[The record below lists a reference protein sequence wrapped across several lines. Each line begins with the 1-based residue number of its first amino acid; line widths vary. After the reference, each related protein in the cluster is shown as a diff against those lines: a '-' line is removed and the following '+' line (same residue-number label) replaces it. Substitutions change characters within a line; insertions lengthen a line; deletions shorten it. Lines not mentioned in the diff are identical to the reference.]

1 VMNEHARRRVK
12 NSSGEW
18 AGVGSAACKC
28 ARRAEPRKCNCPEP
42 EPGPQHDTGSG
53 CDRSDEA
60 SPRQRPMEQMRPTQP
75 VVPVVRAH
83 LMFRFHALLP
93 NQSSSFVPVRGV
105 RLDTSVRSFPPL
117 MAACRRRVPHLLKR
131 EIRQFWIIARRP
143 TLRTPALIV
152 DDQVLRSG
160 RKYLQRLQKLDH
172 VIALL

>member
-1 VMNEHARRRVK
+1 MNTPDGGWRTPPGSGRGLALPPANARVEPSRGSVIAPSPRPDPSTTPVPAATVPMKLRRV
-12 NSSGEW
+12 SGRW
-18 AGVGSAACKC
+18 NKC
-28 ARRAEPRKCNCPEP
+28 GRPNP
-42 EPGPQHDTGSG
+42 S
-53 CDRSDEA
+53 
-60 SPRQRPMEQMRPTQP
+60 RQWSE
-75 VVPVVRAH
+75 
-83 LMFRFHALLP
+83 LISCFDFIALLP

-105 RLDTSVRSFPPL
+105 RLDPSVRSFPPVR
-117 MAACRRRVPHLLKR
+117 AACRRRGPRLLKR